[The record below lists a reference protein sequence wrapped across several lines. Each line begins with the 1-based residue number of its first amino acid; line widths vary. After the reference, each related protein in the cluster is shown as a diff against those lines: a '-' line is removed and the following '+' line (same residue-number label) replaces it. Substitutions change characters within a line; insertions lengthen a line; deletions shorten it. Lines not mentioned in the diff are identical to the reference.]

1 MTHAKQRAWRTLPR
15 WASNR
20 TTPRRR
26 GAAVVL
32 IVVLLMLFLAAA
44 ALSVD
49 VAYMHL
55 VNRQLGNST
64 DAAAMAAVEVLG
76 RNQSATVARSAAK
89 HVALSNLV
97 SGQGVILTDEDIVL
111 GRGRFH
117 IDGSVIFA
125 AGQTP
130 FNAARVTGRKEH
142 TAPSGAAPLFFASL
156 LGYNQWDTRRVAT
169 AARWERDICLV
180 VDRSFSMAFDN
191 KLPDLRAAVS
201 IFLDVLDAD
210 PYIDNV
216 ALVSYNQ
223 TPRLERNLTSN
234 LSLIHQSMLFMTA
247 DGQTNI
253 GGGISTGRSALLGIY
268 SRPTTEKTMI
278 LLTDGI
284 HNIGLDPIYAATQA
298 AASGI
303 VIHTITFGADADQQ
317 LMQRVAEI
325 SGGTTYHAPDGQSL
339 REIYRRIAL
348 TFGTVLTE

>member
-1 MTHAKQRAWRTLPR
+1 
-15 WASNR
+15 
-20 TTPRRR
+20 
-26 GAAVVL
+26 
-32 IVVLLMLFLAAA
+32 MLFLAAA

-55 VNRQLGNST
+55 VNSQLRAST

-76 RNQSATVARSAAK
+76 RNQTASVARSAAK
-89 HVALSNLV
+89 HVALVNEV
-97 SGQGVILTDEDIVL
+97 AGQGVILTDEDIVL

-117 IDGSVIFA
+117 IDGSVIFT

-130 FNAARVTGRKEH
+130 FNAARVTGRKEQ
-142 TAPSGAAPLFFASL
+142 TAPSGATPLFFGNL
-156 LGYNQWDTRRVAT
+156 LGHSLWDTRQVAT

-191 KLPDLRAAVS
+191 KLPDLREAVS
-201 IFLDVLDAD
+201 IFLQVLETD
-210 PYIDNV
+210 PYLDNV
-216 ALVSYNQ
+216 GLVSYNQ

-234 LSLIHQSMLFMTA
+234 MNLIRQSMLFMTA

-253 GGGISTGRSALLGIY
+253 GGGISTGRSVLLGIY

-284 HNIGLDPIYAATQA
+284 HNIGLDPISAASQA

-317 LMQRVAEI
+317 LMQRVAEL
-325 SGGTTYHAPDGQSL
+325 SGGSTYHAPDGQSL
-339 REIYRRIAL
+339 RDIYRRIAL